1 MGLTLGSYPPSKIS
15 ANLIVPEVSRVYSLF
30 QSLSS
35 LAQEHFAGELGGK
48 LLLYEGMD
56 ADGAAMALAGNIAGA
71 ATLGIDSS
79 VERLKQGIR
88 HGFCDFLVTN
98 LDEALRILKN
108 EIRKKQPVSV
118 CLEGDFASI
127 LREIAECGVQPD
139 LLGFGED
146 GKELAVLLTRGSI
159 LVKGDALPDDLL
171 LDVTW
176 EAQTAPA
183 LWLPKVD
190 VLVAEV
196 LPAGDPRQ
204 RWLKF
209 APRYL
214 GRSLAARRYMRM
226 SGAELQIFEALVESA
241 MVSGILPSEITIRS

>member
-1 MGLTLGSYPPSKIS
+1 
-15 ANLIVPEVSRVYSLF
+15 
-30 QSLSS
+30 
-35 LAQEHFAGELGGK
+35 
-48 LLLYEGMD
+48 
-56 ADGAAMALAGNIAGA
+56 
-71 ATLGIDSS
+71 
-79 VERLKQGIR
+79 
-88 HGFCDFLVTN
+88 
-98 LDEALRILKN
+98 
-108 EIRKKQPVSV
+108 V